1 MGLIMPS
8 RQVVSLQ
15 EGAPRVI
22 VFFLE
27 QIISLGV
34 QRNNQ
39 LLLAQTPRPSIS
51 LWLSPQ
57 LG

>member
-51 LWLSPQ
+51 L
-57 LG
+57 